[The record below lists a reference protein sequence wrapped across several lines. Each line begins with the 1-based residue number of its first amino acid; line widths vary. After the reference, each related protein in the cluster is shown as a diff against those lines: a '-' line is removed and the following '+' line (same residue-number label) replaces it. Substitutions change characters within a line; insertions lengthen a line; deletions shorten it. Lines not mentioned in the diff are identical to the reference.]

1 MLGYTEERLREKS
14 ALFTAEEILQQPE
27 TWKETIAQMAAL
39 EPRLRAFLEPVLEEP
54 DFEVIL
60 TGAGTSEY
68 VGNALKPALHLPLR
82 GHVQSFGTTD
92 IVASPRT
99 YLSPS
104 KPTLLVSFARSGNS
118 PESVGAVAAADAVCG
133 NVRHLFIT
141 CNREGALAKAAAG
154 RSDCFSIELTPKTH
168 DRGFAMTSSFTN
180 MYLAAL
186 LAFLPQKQDAL
197 EQVRAGTQ
205 KFLTEAAPELERLIE
220 RFPFRRIVYLG
231 TDVLKGIA
239 QESALKILELTAGQ
253 VAALH
258 DTPMGFRH
266 GPKSIVDDETLTVV
280 YLSDTPETRRYE
292 MDLLRELSRQKK
304 KNRILAVSNGMDP
317 EAEGLCDCYI
327 PLESGGELPNCL
339 LAPMYITVAQCLG
352 LYRSLSLGVTP
363 DNPCPTGEVNRVVQ
377 GVTIYPM

>member
-1 MLGYTEERLREKS
+1 MLGYTEQRLRERS

-27 TWKETIAQMAAL
+27 TWKETISQMEAL
-39 EPRLRAFLEPVLEEP
+39 EPQLRTFLEPVLAEP

-92 IVASPRT
+92 IVASPHT
-99 YLSPS
+99 YLSPQ

-118 PESVGAVAAADAVCG
+118 PESVGAVAAADAVCKS
-133 NVRHLFIT
+133 VRHLFIT

-154 RSDCFSIELTPKTH
+154 RSDCFSIELTPRTH
-168 DRGFAMTSSFTN
+168 DRSFAMTSSFTN

-186 LAFLPQKQDAL
+186 LTFLPQKQAAL
-197 EQVRAGTQ
+197 EQVCAGAR
-205 KFLTEAAPELERLIE
+205 KFLTETAPELERLIGQ
-220 RFPFRRIVYLG
+220 FPFRRIVYLG

-253 VAALH
+253 VTALH

-280 YLSDTPETRRYE
+280 YLSDTPETRQYE

-304 KNRILAVSNGMDP
+304 KNRILAVSNGRDP
-317 EAEGLCDCYI
+317 EAESLCDCYI
-327 PLESGGELPNCL
+327 PLSSGGEKPNCL